1 LGHLQSALEES
12 RLVNAEKSSPDLEPV
27 STEVESEP
35 LLEPAPSP
43 EFALL
48 DDLLPLDDGE
58 DDRESVL

>member
-1 LGHLQSALEES
+1 VES
-12 RLVNAEKSSPDLEPV
+12 RLVKAEKSSPDLEPV

-35 LLEPAPSP
+35 LLEPVPSP

-48 DDLLPLDDGE
+48 DDLLPLDDCE